1 MDTVTYPTE
10 KVANYITDHFIPCKV
25 NFPENG
31 ELAAKF
37 NVIWTPTLLFLS
49 TDEVVYHRSL
59 GFLPPEDCLAEL
71 YFARGW
77 TAFCLGKSD
86 DATSH
91 FKALASQFPRSD
103 PAPQAL
109 YWLGVADYRETKNP
123 EGLISI
129 WKTLAKDYP
138 DNVWAKKVSFIK

>member
-1 MDTVTYPTE
+1 MDTVTYPTGS
-10 KVANYITDHFIPCKV
+10 VANYIAANFIPCKI
-25 NFPENG
+25 NFPENA

-37 NVIWTPTLLFLS
+37 HVVWTPTLLFLS
-49 TDEVVYHRSL
+49 ADEVVYHRFV

-77 TAFCLGKSD
+77 AAFSLGKSD
-86 DATSH
+86 EAI
-91 FKALASQFPRSD
+91 SQFKELVSQLPKSD

-109 YWLGVADYRETKNP
+109 FWSGVADYRKTKSP
-123 EGLISI
+123 EGLIST

-138 DNVWAKKVSFIK
+138 DSVWAKKVSFLK